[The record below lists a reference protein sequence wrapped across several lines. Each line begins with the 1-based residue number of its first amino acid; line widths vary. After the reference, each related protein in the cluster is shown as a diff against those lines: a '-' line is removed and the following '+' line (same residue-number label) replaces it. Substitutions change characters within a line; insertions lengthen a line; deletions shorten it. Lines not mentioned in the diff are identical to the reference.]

1 MADSKLQERI
11 PAFTTLQNASVPVK
25 HAGPKRIITVAAL
38 MVLAFLVCTVL
49 FMYRQKTEV
58 EA

>member
-1 MADSKLQERI
+1 M
-11 PAFTTLQNASVPVK
+11 
-25 HAGPKRIITVAAL
+25 ITVAAL
-38 MVLAFLVCTVL
+38 LVLAFLVCTVL